1 MINRDELLE
10 RFTRYVKIY
19 TTSDEE
25 STTFPSTSC
34 QFDLAKIL
42 VAELKEMGV
51 KDVELDEY
59 GYVYA
64 RIPSNTEKEVATV
77 GFMAHVDTAPAEG
90 GENVKPQVVRK
101 YDGGDIQ
108 LPGDPAVV
116 ISPKENPI
124 LKELVG
130 DDLITSD
137 GTTLLGAD
145 DKAGVAEIMTAAA
158 YMMAHP
164 EFKHGE
170 ISIAFTPDEEV
181 GRGVDHFDVKK
192 FGAAFAYTLDGGRLG
207 ELEDETFCA
216 DSAEV
221 ICRGINVHP
230 GYAKDKMVNAIR
242 MAGLFMTLLDEKTLP
257 ETTENREDYYHA
269 TGIKGMENETVIN
282 MIVRS
287 FTVDGLKDRE
297 KDLERVRQQVL
308 EKFPRGEI
316 EIVIKEQYRN
326 MKEVLD
332 QHPEI
337 METARKAFE
346 KAGITPI
353 HKPIRGGTDG
363 SRLTFM
369 GVPTPNVFAGSINM
383 HSKKE
388 FASLQTME
396 KSTEIILH
404 IASVLVEA

>member
-1 MINRDELLE
+1 MIDRDELLE
-10 RFTRYVKIY
+10 RFTRYVQVY

-25 STTFPSTSC
+25 STTFPSTER
-34 QFDLAKIL
+34 QFDLAKML
-42 VAELKEMGV
+42 VNELKEMGV
-51 KDVELDEY
+51 KEVELDEF

-64 RIPSNTEKEVATV
+64 RIPANIDKSIPPV
-77 GFMAHVDTAPAEG
+77 GFIAHMDTAPAES
-90 GENVKPQVVRK
+90 GENVKPQLVRN

-130 DDLITSD
+130 DDLITTD

-145 DKAGVAEIMTAAA
+145 DKAGIAEIMTAAA
-158 YMMAHP
+158 YIMRHP

-170 ISIAFTPDEEV
+170 IRIAFTPDEEV

-192 FGAAFAYTLDGGRLG
+192 FGAGFAYTMDGGKLG

-221 ICRGINVHP
+221 ICKGINVHP
-230 GYAKDKMVNAIR
+230 GYAKDKMVNSIR

-269 TGIKGMENETVIN
+269 TGIKGMENETVIS

-287 FTVDGLKDRE
+287 FTVDGLRDRE
-297 KDLERVRQQVL
+297 QDLERIRHLVL

-337 METARKAFE
+337 METAKKAFE
-346 KAGITPI
+346 KAGIKPI
-353 HKPIRGGTDG
+353 RKPIRGGTDG

-369 GVPTPNVFAGSINM
+369 GVPTPNIFAGSINM

-404 IASVLVEA
+404 IASVLAEA

>member
-19 TTSDEE
+19 TTSDDE
-25 STTFPSTSC
+25 STTFPSTKH
-34 QFDLAKIL
+34 QFDLAELL
-42 VAELKEMGV
+42 VNELNALGV
-51 KDVELDEY
+51 KEVELDKY

-64 RIPSNTEKEVATV
+64 RIPSNIEKAVAPV
-77 GFMAHVDTAPAEG
+77 GFMAHMDTAPAES
-90 GENVKPQVVRK
+90 GENVKPQIVK
-101 YDGGDIQ
+101 NYDGGDIR
-108 LPGDPAVV
+108 LSGDSSLV
-116 ISPKENPI
+116 ISPKENPV

-130 DDLITSD
+130 DDLITTD

-145 DKAGVAEIMTAAA
+145 DKAGVAEIMTAVA
-158 YMMAHP
+158 YVMAHP
-164 EFKHGE
+164 EFQHGE
-170 ISIAFTPDEEV
+170 IRIAFTPDEEI
-181 GRGVDHFDVKK
+181 GHGVDHFDVKK
-192 FGAAFAYTLDGGRLG
+192 FGAGFAYTLDGGQLG

-221 ICRGINVHP
+221 TCKGINVHP

-242 MAGLFMTLLDEKTLP
+242 MAGRFMTLLDEKTLP
-257 ETTENREDYYHA
+257 ETTENRENYYHA
-269 TGIKGMENETVIN
+269 TGIKGMENQAVIN

-287 FTVDGLKDRE
+287 FTVEGLKDRE

-308 EKFPRGEI
+308 KEFPKGEI

-337 METARKAFE
+337 METAKKAFE
-346 KAGITPI
+346 KAGITPL

-363 SRLTFM
+363 ARLTFM
-369 GVPTPNVFAGSINM
+369 GVPTPNIFAGSINM

-388 FASLQTME
+388 FASIQTME
-396 KSTEIILH
+396 KSTEVILH
-404 IASVLVEA
+404 IMSVLVEA

>member
-1 MINRDELLE
+1 MINREELLE

-25 STTFPSTSC
+25 STTFPSTKR
-34 QFDLAKIL
+34 QFELADLL
-42 VAELKEMGV
+42 TAELKEMGV
-51 KDVELDEY
+51 KDVERDEY

-64 RIPSNTEKEVATV
+64 RIPANVEKHVAPV
-77 GFMAHVDTAPAEG
+77 GFIAHMDTAPAES
-90 GENVKPQVVRK
+90 GENVKPQIVRN
-101 YDGGDIQ
+101 YDGGDIP
-108 LPGDPAVV
+108 LPGDPSLV

-130 DDLITSD
+130 NDLITTD

-145 DKAGVAEIMTAAA
+145 DKAGIAEIMTATA

-170 ISIAFTPDEEV
+170 IRIGFTPDEEV

-192 FGAAFAYTLDGGRLG
+192 FGAKFAYTMDGGRLG

-216 DSAEV
+216 DSADI

-269 TGIKGMENETVIN
+269 TGIKGMENETVIS

-287 FTVDGLKDRE
+287 FTVSGLKDRE
-297 KDLERVRQQVL
+297 KDLERVRRQVL
-308 EKFPRGEI
+308 EKFPKGEI

-332 QHPEI
+332 ENPEI
-337 METARKAFE
+337 LETAKKAFE

-353 HKPIRGGTDG
+353 RKPIRGGTDG

-369 GVPTPNVFAGSINM
+369 GIPTPNIFAGSINM

-396 KSTEIILH
+396 KSTEVILH

>member
-1 MINRDELLE
+1 MINRDELLD

-25 STTFPSTSC
+25 SETFPSTER
-34 QFDLAKIL
+34 QFELANL
-42 VAELKEMGV
+42 LAAELKEMGI
-51 KDVELDEY
+51 KDVEVDRY

-64 RIPSNTEKEVATV
+64 RIPSNIEKDIAPV
-77 GFMAHVDTAPAEG
+77 GFIAHMDTAPAES
-90 GENVKPQVVRK
+90 GENVKPQIIRN
-101 YDGGDIQ
+101 YDGGKIP
-108 LPGDPAVV
+108 LPGDPGVV
-116 ISPKENPI
+116 ISPEENPI
-124 LKELVG
+124 LKELSG

-145 DKAGVAEIMTAAA
+145 DKAGIAEIMTAAA
-158 YMMAHP
+158 YMTAHP

-170 ISIAFTPDEEV
+170 IRIAFTPDEEV

-192 FGAAFAYTLDGGRLG
+192 FGAKFAYTLDGGRLG

-216 DSAEV
+216 DSADV

-242 MAGLFMTLLDEKTLP
+242 MAGLFMTLLDENTLP
-257 ETTENREDYYHA
+257 ETTENRQDYYHA

-297 KDLERVRQQVL
+297 KDLERIRLQVL
-308 EKFPRGEI
+308 EKFPGGEI

-326 MKEVLD
+326 MKEILDRYPEVLK
-332 QHPEI
+332 
-337 METARKAFE
+337 TAEKAFE
-346 KAGITPI
+346 KAGIVPI
-353 HKPIRGGTDG
+353 RKPIRGGTDG
-363 SRLTFM
+363 ARLTFM
-369 GVPTPNVFAGSINM
+369 GLPSPNIFAGAINM

-396 KSTEIILH
+396 KAAEVVLH
-404 IASVLVEA
+404 IASVLAEA

>member
-1 MINRDELLE
+1 MINRDELLA

-25 STTFPSTSC
+25 STSFPSSKR
-34 QFDLAKIL
+34 QFDLAEML
-42 VAELKEMGV
+42 VNELKEMGV
-51 KDVELDEY
+51 KDVELDKY

-64 RIPSNTEKEVATV
+64 RIPSNTDKNIAPV
-77 GFMAHVDTAPAEG
+77 GFMAHMDTAPAES
-90 GENVKPQVVRK
+90 GENVKPQIVQN
-101 YDGGDIQ
+101 YDGGKIQ
-108 LPGDPAVV
+108 LPGDPSVV
-116 ISPKENPI
+116 LSPVENPV
-124 LKELVG
+124 LGELVG
-130 DDLITSD
+130 DDLITTD

-145 DKAGVAEIMTAAA
+145 DKAGIAEIMTAAA

-170 ISIAFTPDEEV
+170 ICIAFTPDEEV
-181 GRGVDHFDVKK
+181 GRGVDHFDVEK
-192 FGAAFAYTLDGGRLG
+192 FGAKFAYTLDGGRLG

-216 DSAEV
+216 DSADI

-242 MAGLFMTLLDEKTLP
+242 MAALFMNLLDEKTLP
-257 ETTENREDYYHA
+257 ETTENRQDYYHA

-287 FTVDGLKDRE
+287 FTVEGLKNRE
-297 KDLERVRQQVL
+297 KDLERIREEVL
-308 EKFPRGEI
+308 KKFPKGEI

-332 QHPEI
+332 RHPEI
-337 METARKAFE
+337 LETARKAFE
-346 KAGITPI
+346 KAGVTPI
-353 HKPIRGGTDG
+353 RKPIRGGTDG

-369 GVPTPNVFAGSINM
+369 GVPTPNIFAGSVNM

-388 FASLQTME
+388 FVSLQTME
-396 KSTEIILH
+396 KATEVVLY
-404 IASVLVEA
+404 IASVLAEA

>member
-1 MINRDELLE
+1 MINREELLD

-25 STTFPSTSC
+25 SETFPSTER
-34 QFDLAKIL
+34 QFDLAKLL
-42 VAELKEMGV
+42 VDELTEMGV
-51 KDVELDEY
+51 KDVELDQY

-64 RIPSNTEKEVATV
+64 RIPANVEKEVAPV
-77 GFMAHVDTAPAEG
+77 GFIAHMDTAPAES
-90 GENVKPQVVRK
+90 GENVKPQIIRNYK
-101 YDGGDIQ
+101 GGEIS
-108 LPGDPAVV
+108 LPGDPGVV
-116 ISPKENPI
+116 ITPEENPI

-130 DDLITSD
+130 DDLITTD

-145 DKAGVAEIMTAAA
+145 DKAGIAEIMTAVA
-158 YMMAHP
+158 YMMVHS

-170 ISIAFTPDEEV
+170 IRIAFTPDEEI
-181 GRGVDHFDVKK
+181 GRGVDHFDVEK
-192 FGAAFAYTLDGGRLG
+192 FGAKFAYTMDGGRLG

-216 DSAEV
+216 DSADV

-242 MAGLFMTLLDEKTLP
+242 MAGLFMTLLDESTLP
-257 ETTENREDYYHA
+257 ETTENRQDYYHA
-269 TGIKGMENETVIN
+269 AGIKGMENETVIN

-297 KDLERVRQQVL
+297 KDLERIRQQVL
-308 EKFPRGEI
+308 EKFPKGEI

-337 METARKAFE
+337 LETAKKAFE

-353 HKPIRGGTDG
+353 RKPIRGGTDG

-369 GVPTPNVFAGSINM
+369 GVPTPNIFAGSINM

-396 KSTEIILH
+396 KSTEVILH
-404 IASVLVEA
+404 IASVLAEA

>member
-19 TTSDEE
+19 TTSDDE
-25 STTFPSTSC
+25 STTFPSTKR
-34 QFDLAKIL
+34 QFDLAELL
-42 VAELKEMGV
+42 VNELKALGV
-51 KDVELDEY
+51 TEVELDEY

-64 RIPSNTEKEVATV
+64 RIPSNIEKAVAPV
-77 GFMAHVDTAPAEG
+77 GFMAHMDTAPAES
-90 GENVKPQVVRK
+90 GENVKPQIVK
-101 YDGGDIQ
+101 NYDGGDIR
-108 LPGDPAVV
+108 LSGDPSVV
-116 ISPKENPI
+116 ISPKENSV

-130 DDLITSD
+130 DDLITTD

-145 DKAGVAEIMTAAA
+145 DKAGVAEIMTAVA
-158 YMMAHP
+158 YVTAHP
-164 EFKHGE
+164 EFQHGE
-170 ISIAFTPDEEV
+170 IRIAFTPDEEI
-181 GRGVDHFDVKK
+181 GHGVDHFDVKK
-192 FGAAFAYTLDGGRLG
+192 FGAGFAYTLDGGQLG

-221 ICRGINVHP
+221 TCKGINVHP

-242 MAGLFMTLLDEKTLP
+242 MAGRFMTLLDEKTLP
-257 ETTENREDYYHA
+257 ETTENRENYYHA
-269 TGIKGMENETVIN
+269 TGIKGMENQTVIN

-287 FTVDGLKDRE
+287 FTVEGLKDRE

-308 EKFPRGEI
+308 KEFPKGEI

-337 METARKAFE
+337 METAKKAFE
-346 KAGITPI
+346 KAGITPL

-363 SRLTFM
+363 ARLTFM
-369 GVPTPNVFAGSINM
+369 GVPTPNIFAGSINM

-388 FASLQTME
+388 FASIQTME
-396 KSTEIILH
+396 KSTEVILH
-404 IASVLVEA
+404 IMSVLVEA

>member
-19 TTSDEE
+19 TTSDDE
-25 STTFPSTSC
+25 STTFPSTKR
-34 QFDLAKIL
+34 QFDLAELL
-42 VAELKEMGV
+42 VNELNALGV
-51 KDVELDEY
+51 KEVELDKY

-64 RIPSNTEKEVATV
+64 RIPSNIEKAVAPV
-77 GFMAHVDTAPAEG
+77 GFMAHMDTAPAES
-90 GENVKPQVVRK
+90 GENVKPQIVK
-101 YDGGDIQ
+101 NYDGGDIR
-108 LPGDPAVV
+108 LSGDSSLV
-116 ISPKENPI
+116 ISPKENPV

-130 DDLITSD
+130 DDLITTD

-145 DKAGVAEIMTAAA
+145 DKAGVAEIMTAVA
-158 YMMAHP
+158 YIMDHP
-164 EFKHGE
+164 EFQHGE
-170 ISIAFTPDEEV
+170 IRIAFTPDEEI
-181 GRGVDHFDVKK
+181 GHGVDHFDVKK
-192 FGAAFAYTLDGGRLG
+192 FGAGFAYTLDGGQLG

-221 ICRGINVHP
+221 TCKGINVHP

-242 MAGLFMTLLDEKTLP
+242 MAGRFMTLLDEKTLP
-257 ETTENREDYYHA
+257 ETTENRENYYHA
-269 TGIKGMENETVIN
+269 TGIKGMENQAVIN

-287 FTVDGLKDRE
+287 FTVEGLKDRE

-308 EKFPRGEI
+308 KEFPKGEI

-337 METARKAFE
+337 METAKKAFE

-369 GVPTPNVFAGSINM
+369 GVPTPNIFAGSINM

-388 FASLQTME
+388 FASIQTME
-396 KSTEIILH
+396 KSTEVILH
-404 IASVLVEA
+404 IVSVLVEA